1 MANANVSGS
10 TGGVFDWSCNYDDA
24 ARTATLEATGQGR
37 CTVVLEQSN
46 GPRASVQFR
55 QPGGDVLPV
64 PDSIIP
70 QPVANQI
77 VDIGTGPLVI
87 TNIRLKPNPS
97 PKPGGVGGFVVVTE
111 NWQP

>member
-1 MANANVSGS
+1 MALANVSGS
-10 TGGVFDWSCNYDDA
+10 TGGVFDWSCNYDDT
-24 ARTATLEATGQGR
+24 ARAATLEAAGQGR

-46 GPRASVQFR
+46 GQRASVQFR

-64 PDSIIP
+64 PDSVNP
-70 QPVANQI
+70 QPIANQI
-77 VDIGTGPLVI
+77 VDIGAGPVTI
-87 TNIRLKPNPS
+87 TNIRLKPIPN